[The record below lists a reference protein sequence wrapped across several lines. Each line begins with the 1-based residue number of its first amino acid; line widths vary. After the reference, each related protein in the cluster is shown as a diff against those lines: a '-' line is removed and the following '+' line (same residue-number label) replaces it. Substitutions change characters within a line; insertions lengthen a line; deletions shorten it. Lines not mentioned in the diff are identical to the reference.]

1 MWRLHCSSAGN
12 NGNSPVIYISEMM
25 LFPNCSAV
33 SLCHCYSPGMEQVG
47 YVVKAISALLK
58 VFLMA
63 TSPRRVSL
71 LKEEMKQVVAGR
83 IQKYFSGQSSVL
95 LMGLHEWEPY
105 PKGRSGGVQRKS
117 CKLARWTMICIQ
129 PWCVDGLQP
138 SPFLA
143 QAWLQKSG
151 TENAGEVFPSLIKK

>member
-1 MWRLHCSSAGN
+1 
-12 NGNSPVIYISEMM
+12 M
-25 LFPNCSAV
+25 LFPDCSAV

-83 IQKYFSGQSSVL
+83 IQKYFSGQSSSVIDGVAC
-95 LMGLHEWEPY
+95 MGALP
-105 PKGRSGGVQRKS
+105 QREK
-117 CKLARWTMICIQ
+117 W
-129 PWCVDGLQP
+129 WC
-138 SPFLA
+138 
-143 QAWLQKSG
+143 
-151 TENAGEVFPSLIKK
+151 TEKEL